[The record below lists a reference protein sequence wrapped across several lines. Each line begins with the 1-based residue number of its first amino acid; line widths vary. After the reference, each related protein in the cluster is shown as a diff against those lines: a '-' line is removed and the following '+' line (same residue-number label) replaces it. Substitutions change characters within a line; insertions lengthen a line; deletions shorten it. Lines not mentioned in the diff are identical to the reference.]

1 MLNVSL
7 ENDVKDKHDRY
18 EGIYI
23 FQGLHQGMDYWVDTQ
38 GEKAIWYSE
47 WYETYGN
54 NVNYE
59 WSFGAL
65 ANTGHWTGWSSMYWD
80 REIYSSSNIL
90 KRKCPNN
97 EGYIWNWKYIDG
109 SSWFNT
115 NDVYVK
121 CVDEDDFCT
130 SENRCGSDQGDC
142 DTHNE
147 CQTGLSC
154 GSNNCPES
162 VLFNSDMDCCYSRC
176 KIH

>member
-7 ENDVKDKHDRY
+7 ENDVKDKYERY
-18 EGIYI
+18 EGIYT
-23 FQGLHQGMDYWVDTQ
+23 FQGLYQGMDYWVDAQ
-38 GEKAIWYSE
+38 GENVIWYMDASI
-47 WYETYGN
+47 YHPDGN
-54 NVNYE
+54 NVKYQ
-59 WSFGAL
+59 WSFGAYIYG
-65 ANTGHWTGWSSMYWD
+65 NW
-80 REIYSSSNIL
+80 EISSSSDIL

-115 NDVYVK
+115 NDVYIK

-130 SENRCGSDQGDC
+130 SENPCGSDQGDC